1 MTHMKISLTIS
12 IAVLITAGAYNV
24 KGQAAAPISAS
35 QQQVAELKS
44 DNTRLKEDLAVL
56 KEEVAR
62 LKQIHTEDNARAK
75 EQQKEISDDVKD
87 IKPFA
92 EYWKLFLLSIVG
104 VSSLWGLW
112 TYFKTIP
119 AIARQEFETR
129 ISSIFQEKA
138 DDLYALMSGYDL
150 DQAIKKKFKIV
161 LLSHTDDG
169 YHRTLLKDHG
179 FDVGYHPRIASLSEA
194 HAVASIKP
202 ENILIINNED
212 EYWDLEQVQKFIS
225 EVPNHCFY
233 IGKKHVPIE
242 GEALHRF
249 AAVNFRAQF
258 IGNLMNVLRYRS

>member
-1 MTHMKISLTIS
+1 MKVSLIITT
-12 IAVLITAGAYNV
+12 AVLLTAGTYNA
-24 KGQAAAPISAS
+24 KGQAAAPVSAS
-35 QQQVAELKS
+35 QQQVAELKHE
-44 DNTRLKEDLAVL
+44 NTRLKEDLAAV
-56 KEEVAR
+56 KEDVIR

-119 AIARQEFETR
+119 AIARKEFETR
-129 ISSIFQEKA
+129 ISSIFQERA
-138 DDLYALMSGYDL
+138 DDLYALMNGYDL
-150 DQAIKKKFKIV
+150 DQGIKKKYKIV
-161 LLSHTDDG
+161 LLSHADDG
-169 YHRTLLKDHG
+169 YHHNLLKNHG
-179 FDVGYHPRIASLSEA
+179 FDVAYHPRIASLSEA
-194 HAVASIKP
+194 NAVASIHP
-202 ENILIINNED
+202 ENVVIINNED
-212 EYWDLEQVQKFIS
+212 EYWDLEQVQTFIS
-225 EVPNHCFY
+225 DIPNHCFY

-258 IGNLMNVLRYRS
+258 IGNLMNVLRYRP